1 MIIIITIKSHS
12 RVLVMACVSMPL
24 RNLSAEAGR
33 KPVQPHPSAV
43 GAGARRSLLLGDR
56 DEISYTTP
64 IQQGTQGPSSTCKL
78 TARALVTNRLHF
90 RRHPVLSNVA
100 THKMKTLGGSKAR
113 GCRLYARKTELG
125 VEEATFY
132 WILEVFMLPFITLVC
147 PPHGF
152 PPKQSFISKQNTINQ
167 EP

>member
-113 GCRLYARKTELG
+113 GCRLYAR
-125 VEEATFY
+125 
-132 WILEVFMLPFITLVC
+132 EVACHRQGLQLV
-147 PPHGF
+147 
-152 PPKQSFISKQNTINQ
+152 SKAYVQVRVCVSVCVRVYMHV
-167 EP
+167 